1 MNSRNIPLI
10 AAVAVFGLVFLI
22 STFSKSPSGNQ
33 PGSTNAEGRG
43 GNTAVAAANPSD
55 TASSSTPQAS
65 SQAHSSDF
73 FSSILPSGLMKKRAE
88 IPQIFGVDG
97 PVTMDQV
104 PKGRF
109 RRELL
114 ALNDS
119 ARQAALDK
127 LGQFKVPVIDL
138 NSLHANEDGSLYYAC
153 FPKFEGATVLPPEAT
168 NPSQSKV
175 PISSPPA
182 CNSRPDATRKLFL
195 DFSGIGFPYE
205 YTGVKPLP
213 YDLDGD
219 ITTFNEYEQAQI
231 VEVWRRVSEDF
242 KPFNIN
248 VTTVKPEDLRTN
260 YNVIQDGGP
269 LIAHVV
275 ITKNTD
281 ADGKAMP
288 SASAGGVATV
298 GSFAMSYAYYNNA
311 GGTAANIAEVVS
323 HEAGHNFSL
332 SHDGQGL
339 VEYYAGHGNDQ
350 QSWGPIM
357 GASYGKNFTQW
368 TTGNN
373 SYSYSTGNWTTINAT
388 YTRGNNAEND
398 IFAIG
403 RQLGYSAD
411 DAPNTVNA
419 TITANST
426 KIPTSAGKFSTKE
439 YVIGLRSIAGSNG
452 TFAPDDVDVFP
463 IDVDASTLD
472 VTVSS
477 FKIPSSSTYGS
488 NLGLKVEILSSNG
501 SVMASNNSGR
511 NLVRA
516 VRENLVPGTYYIS
529 VSGAGFGN
537 STATPPL
544 GFPREASLGT
554 YSISG
559 TISGASSGGNNTIT
573 DPALLLASSTALSSL
588 SLSSGVLSPSPA
600 YRYKVSSNGSVP
612 ANQAVSLAFDANPAN
627 PAANLISLAVRPTPT
642 PGPSASPTPT
652 TKAPLLSVSHLITRT
667 WGSGMQGQLFVR
679 NSTRN
684 DISNWS
690 LAFDYPSA
698 ITSGG
703 TLKPSGLVTTHAGS
717 GMRSPTDGNP
727 SVAGFYSPQGIA
739 LQNDGTMY
747 VADRLN
753 HRIRKI
759 SASGNVTTL
768 AGSSYGFAN
777 GQGSAASFTQPHGVA
792 VDDSGTVYVADTY
805 NNRIRKITASGNVT
819 TLAGSGSS
827 SFSDGNGTD
836 ASFRWPSGVAVD
848 GNGTVYVADT
858 GNNRI
863 RKITPSGNVTTLA
876 GSGNASFSDGNG
888 TDASFRSPSG
898 AAVDGNGTVYV
909 ADTGNNRIRKIT
921 PTGNVTTLAGSGFSG
936 LVDGQ
941 GTAASFFLPS
951 GVAVDGT
958 GAVYVADTL
967 NNRIRKITP
976 SGMVTT
982 LAGPVTSGS
991 PDGQIISANFS
1002 GPAGVAVDGNGTTVY
1017 VADTE
1022 NNVISKTTSSG
1033 NVTFSREVTARE
1045 FVATVPNEA
1054 ASITLNWTTENPAA
1068 TSQVKLNSANA
1079 PSFNGTGNFS
1089 LSPGE
1094 NTIMLE
1100 VTSADTTAKGY
1111 HRFTITRQASPPD
1124 PGTQLASLSFGAGNW
1139 TQAFSANRTN
1149 YDITLPNG
1157 NSTVSINANKPAAG
1171 GKIEARVGNGVF
1183 FPLVS
1188 GRRSALITLPV
1199 GATTI
1204 EARVTSANGTSS
1216 SYFFNLNRTATTP
1229 ALSNLLVRWNAT
1241 NLSTAPSSFS
1251 SNTTTYN
1258 ATVAN
1263 SVSAVTL
1270 TPTVSERNSSIAVRV
1285 GSGDFVNVTSGNPSS
1300 PLGLTANAT
1309 NTVEVRVL
1317 SDNNTTN
1324 RTYSLNITRLA
1335 APVTSP
1341 VGVVSLNGT
1350 TFNGTIDARSTSAAF
1365 QLGTSSAFGTALPVS
1380 FVQGNGSAS
1389 VSIATGPMLPST
1401 QYFYRLTSRYGNF
1414 TDFGETLSFITPA
1427 SASSANLTQVRL
1439 TGASVTGGTFTD
1451 FAYPALNIG
1460 NGTAFQGFLSY
1471 GVAGSRI
1478 FGGVW
1483 TTINGTTRLAAGIGA
1498 SAPDNAV
1505 FSGIGEPI
1513 LDDSGRMT
1521 FTGFLRVGFGG
1532 VRSNTSAG
1540 IWQVAANGTTSK
1552 IVRAGESATGATGT
1566 VFSTFNKL
1574 VAGNGGIAFT
1584 ATLAAGSSTVNST
1597 NNTGLWAQ
1605 NSAGSLVLVARTG
1618 ASPTPTLRNFTIF
1631 NAETGQNS
1639 QSRHFNESGD
1649 LVLTATFGNGTA
1661 GIYRATKTS
1670 NFTLNASAPVAAIGS
1685 AVPSVTGGNFTSL
1698 GNPIINN
1705 AGDIAFRATFSGN
1718 GVSSG
1723 NNTGIFRYSSNG
1735 TGALIVRTGVATGN
1749 QTFQSLSA
1757 PLLNNAKDIAFTGA
1771 LATGG
1776 NVTSSN
1782 ANGVWTISSN
1792 GTLTKIFRSGDSA
1805 PGVVGSTFASFS
1817 QLAFPANGG
1826 IIFAATLATGS
1837 GGVSTTNNQGLWAA
1851 STDGANPKLVVRTG
1865 NSLPVGGAGKTISS
1879 FDFFS
1884 ASSATE
1890 GVGRTVNSDGDII
1903 LKLNFTDKSSGL
1915 FRYDAP

>member
-1 MNSRNIPLI
+1 
-10 AAVAVFGLVFLI
+10 
-22 STFSKSPSGNQ
+22 
-33 PGSTNAEGRG
+33 
-43 GNTAVAAANPSD
+43 
-55 TASSSTPQAS
+55 
-65 SQAHSSDF
+65 
-73 FSSILPSGLMKKRAE
+73 
-88 IPQIFGVDG
+88 
-97 PVTMDQV
+97 MDQV
-104 PKGRF
+104 PRGRF

-127 LGQFKVPVIDL
+127 LGKFKVPVIDL

-195 DFSGIGFPYE
+195 DFSGFGYPYDQFK
-205 YTGVKPLP
+205 TLP

-242 KPFNIN
+242 KPFNVN

-260 YNVIQDGGP
+260 YDAIQDGGP

-275 ITKNTD
+275 ITKNTK
-281 ADGKAMP
+281 ADGKPMP
-288 SASAGGVATV
+288 SPFAGGVATL
-298 GSFAMSYAYYNNA
+298 GSFAYAYAYYNNV
-311 GGTAANIAEVVS
+311 GGTAANIAEVIS

-332 SHDGQGL
+332 GHDGQGKAQ
-339 VEYYAGHGNDQ
+339 YYAGHGNDQ

-373 SYSYSTGNWTTINAT
+373 SYSYSTGNWTTINST
-388 YTRGNNAEND
+388 YTGGTNAEDD
-398 IFAIG
+398 ISTIG
-403 RQLGYSAD
+403 NQLGYAAD
-411 DAPNTVNA
+411 DAPNTLNA

-439 YVIGLRSIAGSNG
+439 YAIGLRAIDGPAG

-477 FKIPSSSTYGS
+477 FKVPSSSTYGS

-516 VRENLVPGTYYIS
+516 VRENLTPGTYYIS

-544 GFPREASLGT
+544 GFPRDASLGT

-559 TISGASSGGNNTIT
+559 TISGASTGGNNTIT
-573 DPALLLASSTALSSL
+573 DPASLLASSTALSSL
-588 SLSSGVLSPSPA
+588 SLSSGVLSPSPT
-600 YRYKVSSNGSVP
+600 YRYKVSSDGSVP
-612 ANQAVSLAFDANPAN
+612 VNQAVSLAFDANPAN

-642 PGPSASPTPT
+642 PDPSASPTPT
-652 TKAPLLSVSHLITRT
+652 TQAPLLSVSSLITRT

-684 DISNWS
+684 NISNWS
-690 LAFDYPSA
+690 LAFHYPSA
-698 ITSGG
+698 ITSVGA
-703 TLKPSGLVTTHAGS
+703 LNPSGLITTHAGS
-717 GMRSPTDGNP
+717 GMRSPMDGNP

-739 LQNDGTMY
+739 LHTDGTMY

-759 SASGNVTTL
+759 TASGNVTTL
-768 AGSSYGFAN
+768 AGSGNGFAN

-792 VDDSGTVYVADTY
+792 VDGNGTVYVADSL
-805 NNRIRKITASGNVT
+805 NHRIRKITAGGNVT
-819 TLAGSGSS
+819 TLAGSGDPD
-827 SFSDGNGTD
+827 FSDGNGTA

-848 GNGTVYVADT
+848 GNGTVYVAD
-858 GNNRI
+858 
-863 RKITPSGNVTTLA
+863 S
-876 GSGNASFSDGNG
+876 S
-888 TDASFRSPSG
+888 
-898 AAVDGNGTVYV
+898 
-909 ADTGNNRIRKIT
+909 NNRIRKIT
-921 PTGNVTTLAGSGFSG
+921 PTGNVTTLAGSGFTG

-941 GTAASFFLPS
+941 GTAASFGYPS

-958 GAVYVADTL
+958 GAVYVADTG

-982 LAGPVTSGS
+982 LAGPVTPGS
-991 PDGQIISANFS
+991 PDGQILSANFS
-1002 GPAGVAVDGNGTTVY
+1002 GPVGVAVDGNGTTVY
-1017 VADTE
+1017 VADTG

-1033 NVTFSREVTARE
+1033 NVTFSREITARE

-1054 ASITLNWTTENPAA
+1054 ASITLNWTTENPVA
-1068 TSQVKLNSANA
+1068 TSRVKLNSANFT
-1079 PSFNGTGNFS
+1079 SFNGTGNFS

-1111 HRFTITRQASPPD
+1111 HRFTITRQASPPV
-1124 PGTQLASLSFGAGNW
+1124 PGTQLASLSFGVGNW
-1139 TQAFSANRTN
+1139 DQTFSANITN
-1149 YDITLPNG
+1149 YDITLANG
-1157 NSTVSINANKPAAG
+1157 NSTVSINANKLDAG

-1188 GRRSALITLPV
+1188 GRQSALITLPV
-1199 GATTI
+1199 GVTTI
-1204 EARVTSANGTSS
+1204 ETRLTSANGTSS

-1241 NLSTAPSSFS
+1241 NLSMTPSSFS

-1270 TPTVSERNSSIAVRV
+1270 TPTVSERNSSVAVRV
-1285 GSGDFVNVTSGNPSS
+1285 GSRDFVNVTSGNPSA

-1341 VGVVSLNGT
+1341 VGGISSNGT

-1365 QLGTSSAFGTALPVS
+1365 QYGTTPALGTALIVS
-1380 FVQGNGSAS
+1380 PFSQGAATVS
-1389 VSIATGPMLPST
+1389 VPTGALLPST
-1401 QYFYRLTSRYGNF
+1401 QYFYRLTSQYGSF

-1427 SASSANLTQVRL
+1427 SASSANLTQVTL

-1460 NGTAFQGFLSY
+1460 NHTAFQGFLSY
-1471 GVAGSRI
+1471 GVAGSKI

-1483 TTINGTTRLAAGIGA
+1483 MGSNSTTSLAAGIGA

-1505 FSGIGEPI
+1505 FSGVGEPI

-1521 FTGFLRVGFGG
+1521 FTGFLRVGIGA

-1552 IVRAGESATGATGT
+1552 IVRAGDNASGATGT

-1574 VAGNGGIAFT
+1574 VAGNGGISFI
-1584 ATLAAGSSTVNST
+1584 ATLAAGNSPVNAS

-1605 NSAGSLVLVARTG
+1605 NSAGALVLVARTG
-1618 ASPTPTLRNFTIF
+1618 ANPTPTLRNFTIF
-1631 NAETGQNS
+1631 NAEPGQIG
-1639 QSRHFNESGD
+1639 QSRHFNNSGD
-1649 LVLTATFGNGTA
+1649 LVLTATFGNAST
-1661 GIYRATKTS
+1661 GIYRAIKS
-1670 NFTLNASAPVAAIGS
+1670 GNFTLNATTPVAAIGS
-1685 AVPSVTGGNFTSL
+1685 AVPGVTGGNFTSL
-1698 GNPIINN
+1698 GNPIINSV
-1705 AGDIAFRATFSGN
+1705 GDIAFTASFSGN
-1718 GVSSG
+1718 GVASG

-1735 TGALIVRTGVATGN
+1735 TGVLVARTGVSYSGG

-1782 ANGVWTISSN
+1782 ANGIWTIGSN
-1792 GTLTKIFRSGDSA
+1792 GTLTKIFRRGDSA
-1805 PGVVGSTFASFS
+1805 PGLPGATFASFS

-1826 IIFAATLATGS
+1826 IIFAATLATNS
-1837 GGVSTTNNQGLWAA
+1837 LAGVSATNNQGVWAA
-1851 STDGANPKLVVRTG
+1851 STAGANPKLIVRTG
-1865 NSLPVGGAGKTISS
+1865 NSLSVGGAVKTIFSY
-1879 FDFFS
+1879 DFFS
-1884 ASSATE
+1884 ASSVTE
-1890 GVGRTVNSDGDII
+1890 GVGRTINSDGDII